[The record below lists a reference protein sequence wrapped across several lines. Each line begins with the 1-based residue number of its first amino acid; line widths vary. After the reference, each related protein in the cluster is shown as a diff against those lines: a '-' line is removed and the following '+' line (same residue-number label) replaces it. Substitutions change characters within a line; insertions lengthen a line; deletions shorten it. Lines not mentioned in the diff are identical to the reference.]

1 MLFCGLAV
9 HYSCLFYHKITAV
22 PIPFRLV
29 AYAPANEAETPGLR
43 VFYCCRQGFPVMVL
57 LPLFSRF
64 LVLLHRLIQYD
75 LQFL

>member
-1 MLFCGLAV
+1 MWFVPKKIRMLFCGLAV

-29 AYAPANEAETPGLR
+29 AAPANEAEIPGLR
-43 VFYCCRQGFPVMVL
+43 VFCC
-57 LPLFSRF
+57 
-64 LVLLHRLIQYD
+64 